1 MGPGTRRAR
10 GLVAASLVLAL
21 ATIGLV
27 VTPASGQGEAGAAGD
42 AANPYV
48 GRVGM
53 NSHMVWY
60 DLATIEATY
69 QSQIQGGVTHTRED
83 FLWEFIEPTNGQF
96 NWTRTDTLMTAAS
109 HTGMEVYA
117 ILAYSALWA
126 SSRNGQAHAYP
137 ASNVEY
143 AEYAAAVTRRYG
155 LGGTF
160 WSSHPEL
167 EPQPVRAVEIW
178 NEPSGY
184 WFNEPGPD
192 PARYASLALAA
203 SEAIH
208 RIDPAMTVLIDGT
221 LVQVRRDGAIRNWI
235 QEVLAAEPRLH
246 PHIGAFS
253 SHPYPYPQDRGPYA
267 QGNDARWDFSQVA
280 LIRQVTSDAGVAR
293 PIWITE
299 VGWST
304 ATAAPGTVSEAAQ
317 AQFLVQAVE
326 RALTEYGSFVPRIYL
341 YSFDR
346 DSNDQ
351 TDREGFFGVRHR
363 DGTPK
368 PAWTALRALLAQPAP
383 APTPT
388 TTAPTTPVTAAPATP
403 TQPPEVRLGPSRM
416 AVRVFGSILYYD
428 LG

>member
-10 GLVAASLVLAL
+10 GLIATSLVLAL
-21 ATIGLV
+21 ATIGCLIP
-27 VTPASGQGEAGAAGD
+27 PASGQDDVGATD
-42 AANPYV
+42 AATNPFV

-60 DLATIEATY
+60 DLPTIEATY
-69 QSQIQGGVTHTRED
+69 RSQIQGGVTRTRED

-109 HTGMEVYA
+109 RTGMDVYA

-126 SSRNGQAHAYP
+126 SSRSGQAHAYP
-137 ASNVEY
+137 ASNTEF
-143 AEYAAAVTRRYG
+143 AEYATAVTRRYG

-160 WSSHPEL
+160 WSSNPQL
-167 EPQPVRAVEIW
+167 EPQPVRSIEIW

-192 PARYASLALAA
+192 PVRYASLAYAA
-203 SEAIH
+203 AEAIH
-208 RIDPAMTVLIDGT
+208 QVDPAMTVLIDGT
-221 LVQVRRDGAIRNWI
+221 LLQVRRDGAIRGWI

-246 PHIGAFS
+246 AHIGAYS
-253 SHPYPYPQDRGPYA
+253 SHPYPYPQHRGPYA
-267 QGNDARWDFSQVA
+267 VGNDARWDFSQIA
-280 LIRQVTSDAGVAR
+280 IIRQVTSQAGVAR

-304 ATAAPGTVSEAAQ
+304 ATSAPGTVSEAEQ
-317 AQFLVQAVE
+317 AEFLVQAVE

-368 PAWTALRALLAQPAP
+368 PSWTALQELLAAP

-388 TTAPTTPVTAAPATP
+388 TTTPTTPVTAAPATP